1 MNTKLASKAAA
12 RKLPHPYIEQKTG
25 TCGGRP
31 ILKGTRIGVSLIAW
45 HYKQGRTIDEIIQNY
60 PHLTPAQVHDALSYY
75 FDHQAEIEEEI
86 RLDQNHA
93 YWMKKYP
100 PSRSRG

>member
-1 MNTKLASKAAA
+1 MSTKVARKVAA
-12 RKLPHPYIEQKTG
+12 RKHPHPYIEQKIDTHE
-25 TCGGRP
+25 GRP
-31 ILKGTRIGVSLIAW
+31 ILRGTRIGVSLIAW
-45 HYKQGRTIDEIIQNY
+45 QYKQGRTVDEILQHY

-86 RLDQNHA
+86 RLDQDHT

-100 PSRSRG
+100 PSRVRG

>member
-1 MNTKLASKAAA
+1 MA
-12 RKLPHPYIEQKTG
+12 RQAVSRKVSHPYIEQKAG

-31 ILKGTRIGVSLIAW
+31 IIVGTRIEVSLIAW
-45 HYKQGRTIDEIIQNY
+45 HYKQGRTVDEILQNY

-75 FDHQAEIEEEI
+75 FDHQSEIDEEI
-86 RLDQNHA
+86 RLSQNHD

-100 PSRSRG
+100 PSGPRG